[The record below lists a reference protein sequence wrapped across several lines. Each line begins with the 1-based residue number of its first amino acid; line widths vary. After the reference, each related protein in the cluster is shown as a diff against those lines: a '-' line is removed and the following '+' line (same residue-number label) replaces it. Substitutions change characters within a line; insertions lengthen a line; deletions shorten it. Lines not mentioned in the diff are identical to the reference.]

1 MMKNLLNCLLRV
13 VYHFNKILIMNNE
26 EKIIAYNQMAKR
38 IYERAEQAKEDGLD
52 ILLEYSEEQGM
63 FHFNFITDKE
73 KWIGRDCPSPFY
85 MPVGYTNHLRYKAF
99 REYADKMGL
108 VFFSPLSGMDKPEKM
123 PTLAEVEAVFG
134 NFEHYGGI
142 TDRYMVVDDID
153 VPVKSMEITNAN
165 ILKVTVGTNG
175 HQGGDAGHGCRT
187 YFSIED
193 FGSTYMNAKITGQS
207 CGDAGRVEITL
218 GGDCEL
224 DTFIEA
230 LEFAVE
236 KLNEMKYGGL

>member
-1 MMKNLLNCLLRV
+1 MMKNLLNCLLRI

-26 EKIIAYNQMAKR
+26 EKIIAYNQKAKR
-38 IYERAEQAKEDGLD
+38 IYEGASQAKENGLD

-73 KWIGRDCPSPFY
+73 KWVGQDCVSPYY
-85 MPVGYTNHLRYKAF
+85 MPIGYTNHLRYRTF
-99 REYADKMGL
+99 RKYADKMGL
-108 VFFSPLSGMDKPEKM
+108 LFFSPFGGTENSGKM

-134 NFEHYGGI
+134 NFEHYGGV
-142 TDRYMVVDDID
+142 TDWYMVVDNID
-153 VPVKSMEITNAN
+153 VPVRGLEIVNAN

-175 HQGGDAGHGCRT
+175 YQGGDAGHGCRV

-193 FGSTYMNAKITGQS
+193 LSSTYMNAKITGQS
-207 CGDAGRVEITL
+207 CGNAGKVEITL
-218 GGDCEL
+218 GGDSEL

-236 KLNEMKYGGL
+236 KLKEMKHG